1 MTFEPTKEFAQSLDA
16 GDKLS
21 RFRESFHIPKHTDGT
36 ESVYLCGN
44 SLGLQPKKA
53 AAYVQ
58 EELNDWA
65 ELGVKGHFDKT
76 FPWTR
81 YQEFLTEPMADVVGA
96 KPHEVVVMNTL
107 TPNLHFMMVSFYQPQ
122 GKRKKIIMEAD
133 AFPSDT
139 YAVDSQIKFHGGDP
153 AEDIILW
160 QPRPG
165 SSTLEIEDLESI
177 LRKHGDEVAL
187 VMIASINYYTGQFFD
202 LKKITDLG
210 HSHGALVGF
219 DCAHGAG
226 NVDLDLHNSGADFAV
241 WCTYKYMN
249 SGPGS
254 IGGCFVHE
262 RHADND
268 NLDRFAGWW
277 GHNKEERFLMEPKF
291 DPIPGAEGW
300 QQSNAPI
307 LSMAPIRASMDLFME
322 AGFKNLLSKSVS
334 LTNYLE
340 YLVNNIPGD
349 RIRIITPDKPKDRG
363 CQLSL
368 AVKNADKSLFKDI
381 SSRGVIADWREPD
394 VIRVA
399 PAPLYNSYMDCWNF
413 VQILSSEL

>member
-1 MTFEPTKEFAQSLDA
+1 MNFEPTREFAQYKDNA
-16 GDKLS
+16 DELS
-21 RFRESFHIPKHTDGT
+21 RFRERFHIPKHTDGT
-36 ESVYLCGN
+36 ESTYLCGN

-53 AAYVQ
+53 AEFVQ
-58 EELNDWA
+58 DELKDWA
-65 ELGVKGHFDKT
+65 DLGVKGHFDKT

-81 YQEFLTEPMADVVGA
+81 YHEFLTEPMAQVVGA

-107 TPNLHFMMVSFYQPQ
+107 TPNLHFMMVSFYRPS
-122 GKRKKIIMEAD
+122 GKRRKIVMEAD

-139 YAVDSQIKFHGGDP
+139 YAVDSQIKWHGGDP
-153 AEDIILW
+153 AIDIILW
-160 QPRPG
+160 QPRPD
-165 SSTLEIEDLESI
+165 SNTLELEDLETI
-177 LRKHGDEVAL
+177 FQKHGDEIAL

-202 LKKITDLG
+202 LKKITELG
-210 HSHGALVGF
+210 HSHGAMVGF

-226 NVDLDLHNSGADFAV
+226 NVNLDLHNSGADFAV

-262 RHADND
+262 RHADNES
-268 NLDRFAGWW
+268 LDRMAGWW

-291 DPIPGAEGW
+291 QPIYGAEGW

-307 LSMAPIRASMDLFME
+307 LSMAPIRASMELFME
-322 AGFKNLLSKSVS
+322 AGFDNLLAKSVQMTS
-334 LTNYLE
+334 YLE
-340 YLVNNIPGD
+340 YLIHHIKGD
-349 RIRIITPDKPKDRG
+349 RIKIITPANPKDRG

-368 AVKNADKSLFKDI
+368 AVKNADKSLFEAI
-381 SSRGVIADWREPD
+381 SARGVIADWREPD

-399 PAPLYNSYMDCWNF
+399 PAPLYNSFTDCWNF
-413 VQILSSEL
+413 VQILSSEM

>member
-1 MTFEPTKEFAQSLDA
+1 MKFESTKEFAQSMDA
-16 GDKLS
+16 ADSLS

-53 AAYVQ
+53 ANYVT

-65 ELGVKGHFDKT
+65 DLGVKGHFDKT

-81 YQEFLTEPMADVVGA
+81 YHEFLNEPMAQVVGA

-107 TPNLHFMMVSFYQPQ
+107 TPNLHFMMVSFYKPS
-122 GKRKKIIMEAD
+122 GKRRKIVMEAD
-133 AFPSDT
+133 AFPSDR
-139 YAVDSQIKFHGGDP
+139 YALDSQIRFHGGDP
-153 AEDIILW
+153 AEDLIIW
-160 QPRPG
+160 QPRPD
-165 SSTLEIEDLESI
+165 SSTLEMEDLETI
-177 LRKHGDEVAL
+177 FQNHGDEIAL

-202 LKKITDLG
+202 LKKITELG
-210 HSHGALVGF
+210 HSHGAMVGF

-226 NVDLDLHNSGADFAV
+226 NVDLKLHDSGADFAV

-268 NLDRFAGWW
+268 KLDRMAGWW
-277 GHNKEERFLMEPKF
+277 GHNKEKRFLMEPKF
-291 DPIPGAEGW
+291 DAIYGAEGW

-307 LSMAPIRASMDLFME
+307 LSMAPIRASMELFMD
-322 AGFKNLLSKSVS
+322 AGFDNLLAKSVQM
-334 LTNYLE
+334 TNYLE
-340 YLVNNIPGD
+340 YLVNDIEGD
-349 RIRIITPDKPKDRG
+349 HINIITPKVPKDRG

-368 AVKNADKSLFKDI
+368 AVKNADKSLFEAI
-381 SSRGVIADWREPD
+381 SARGVIADWREPD

-399 PAPLYNSYMDCWNF
+399 PAPLYNSFTDCWNF
-413 VQILSSEL
+413 VQILSSEM

>member
-1 MTFEPTKEFAQSLDA
+1 MTYNSTKEFAQSLDQA
-16 GDKLS
+16 DELA
-21 RFRESFHIPKHTDGT
+21 RFRESFTIPKHVDGT
-36 ESVYLCGN
+36 ESIYLCGN
-44 SLGLQPKKA
+44 SLGVQPKKA
-53 AAYVQ
+53 VEYVAD
-58 EELNDWA
+58 ELNDWA
-65 ELGVKGHFDKT
+65 QLGVKGHFDKT

-81 YQEFLTEPMADVVGA
+81 YHEFLNEPMAKVVGA
-96 KPHEVVVMNTL
+96 LPHEVVVMNTL
-107 TPNLHFMMVSFYQPQ
+107 TPNLHFMMVSFYKPS
-122 GKRKKIIMEAD
+122 GKRRKIVMEAD

-139 YAVDSQIKFHGGDP
+139 YAVDSQIKWHGGDP

-165 SSTLEIEDLESI
+165 NSTLQMEDLEQI
-177 LRKHGDEVAL
+177 FRKHGDEIAL

-202 LKKITDLG
+202 LKKITELG
-210 HSHGALVGF
+210 HSHGAMVGF

-226 NVDLDLHNSGADFAV
+226 NVDLKLHDSGADFAV

-262 RHADND
+262 RHAESDK
-268 NLDRFAGWW
+268 LDRMAGWW
-277 GHNKEERFLMEPKF
+277 GHNKEERFLMKPKF
-291 DPIPGAEGW
+291 DPIYGAEGW

-307 LSMAPIRASMDLFME
+307 LSMAPIRASMELFDE
-322 AGFKNLLSKSVS
+322 AGFDNLLAKSNQ

-340 YLVNNIPGD
+340 YLINNIEGN
-349 RIRIITPDKPKDRG
+349 RIKIITPKNPKDRG

-368 AVKNADKSLFKDI
+368 AVKNADKSLFEAI
-381 SSRGVIADWREPD
+381 SDKGVIADWREPD

-399 PAPLYNSYMDCWNF
+399 PVPLYNSYMDCWNF
-413 VQILSSEL
+413 VQILTAAL

>member
-1 MTFEPTKEFAQSLDA
+1 MTFEPTQEYAHSLDA
-16 GDKLS
+16 ADGLS

-36 ESVYLCGN
+36 QSIYLCGN
-44 SLGLQPKKA
+44 SLGLQPQKA
-53 AAYVQ
+53 AAYVN
-58 EELNDWA
+58 EELTDWA

-76 FPWTR
+76 YPWVE
-81 YQEFLTEPMADVVGA
+81 YQEFLTEPMAKIVGA
-96 KPHEVVVMNTL
+96 KPHEVVIMNTL
-107 TPNLHFMMVSFYQPQ
+107 TPNLHFMMVSFYKPQ
-122 GKRKKIIMEAD
+122 GKKRKIVMEAD

-139 YAVDSQIKFHGGDP
+139 YAVDSQIKWHGGDP

-160 QPRPG
+160 QPRPE
-165 SSTLEIEDLESI
+165 SNTLEIEDLEEI
-177 LRKHGDEVAL
+177 FRKHGDEIAL

-202 LKKITDLG
+202 LKKITEIG
-210 HSHGALVGF
+210 HSHGAMVGF
-219 DCAHGAG
+219 DCAHAAG

-254 IGGCFVHE
+254 IAGCFVHE

-268 NLDRFAGWW
+268 KLDRMAGWW
-277 GHNKEERFLMEPKF
+277 GHNKEERLLMEPKF
-291 DPIPGAEGW
+291 DPIHGAEGW

-307 LSMAPIRASMDLFME
+307 LSMAPIRASMELFMD
-322 AGFKNLLSKSVS
+322 AGFNNMRAKSVQ

-340 YLVNNIPGD
+340 HLINEIPGD
-349 RIRIITPDKPKDRG
+349 RIKIITPKNPKDRG

-368 AVKNADKSLFKDI
+368 AVKNADKSLFEAI
-381 SSRGVIADWREPD
+381 SARGVIADWREPD

-399 PAPLYNSYMDCWNF
+399 PTPLYNSYADCWNF

>member
-1 MTFEPTKEFAQSLDA
+1 MQFEPHKEYAESLDKA
-16 GDKLS
+16 DGLS
-21 RFRESFHIPKHTDGT
+21 RFRESFTIPKHVDGT
-36 ESVYLCGN
+36 ESIYLCGN

-53 AAYVQ
+53 VEYVAD
-58 EELNDWA
+58 ELNDWA
-65 ELGVKGHFDKT
+65 QLGVKGHFDKT
-76 FPWTR
+76 FTWTR
-81 YQEFLTEPMADVVGA
+81 YHEFLTEPMAEVVGA

-107 TPNLHFMMVSFYQPQ
+107 TPNLHFMMVSFYKPS
-122 GKRKKIIMEAD
+122 GKRRKIVMEAD

-160 QPRPG
+160 QPRPD
-165 SSTLEIEDLESI
+165 SNKLELEDLQQI
-177 LRKHGDEVAL
+177 FTNHGDEIAL

-202 LKKITDLG
+202 LKKITELG
-210 HSHGALVGF
+210 HSHGAMVGF

-268 NLDRFAGWW
+268 KLDRFAGWW
-277 GHNKEERFLMEPKF
+277 GHNKEERFLMNPKF
-291 DPIPGAEGW
+291 DAIYGAEGW

-307 LSMAPIRASMDLFME
+307 LSMAPIRASMELFME
-322 AGFKNLLSKSVS
+322 AGFQNLRAKSIQ

-340 YLVNNIPGD
+340 YLVNNIEGD
-349 RIRIITPDKPKDRG
+349 RIKIITPEDPKDRG

-368 AVKNADKSLFKDI
+368 AVKNADKSLFEDI
-381 SSRGVIADWREPD
+381 SAQGVIADWREPD

-399 PAPLYNSYMDCWNF
+399 PAPLYNSHMHCWNF
-413 VQILSSEL
+413 VQILSAAL

>member
-1 MTFEPTKEFAQSLDA
+1 
-16 GDKLS
+16 
-21 RFRESFHIPKHTDGT
+21 
-36 ESVYLCGN
+36 
-44 SLGLQPKKA
+44 
-53 AAYVQ
+53 
-58 EELNDWA
+58 
-65 ELGVKGHFDKT
+65 
-76 FPWTR
+76 
-81 YQEFLTEPMADVVGA
+81 
-96 KPHEVVVMNTL
+96 
-107 TPNLHFMMVSFYQPQ
+107 
-122 GKRKKIIMEAD
+122 MEAD

-139 YAVDSQIKFHGGDP
+139 YAVDSQIKWHGGDP

-165 SSTLEIEDLESI
+165 SSTLLIEDLETI
-177 LRKHGDEVAL
+177 FKNHGDEIAL

-202 LKKITDLG
+202 LKKITELG
-210 HSHGALVGF
+210 HSHGAMVGF

-268 NLDRFAGWW
+268 TLDRMAGWW
-277 GHNKEERFLMEPKF
+277 GHNKEERFLMDPKF
-291 DPIPGAEGW
+291 DPIYGAEGW

-307 LSMAPIRASMDLFME
+307 LSMAPIRASMELFMD
-322 AGFKNLLSKSVS
+322 AGFQNLRAKSVQ

-340 YLVNNIPGD
+340 YLVNNIEGD
-349 RIRIITPDKPKDRG
+349 RINIITPKDPKDRG

-368 AVKNADKSLFKDI
+368 AVKNAEKSLFEAI
-381 SSRGVIADWREPD
+381 SAKGVIADWREPD

-399 PAPLYNSYMDCWNF
+399 PVPLYNSYMDCWNF
-413 VQILSSEL
+413 VQILSSSM